1 VSHTLLVQDLDSEP
15 TANLLERRWFAAQS
29 AARSLQAECDLLLEA
44 LNLAQVAWQRAQSQ
58 LAEFEALSDALE
70 NQLAAMDMP
79 TIAALPE
86 ERRLV
91 MSAA

>member
-1 VSHTLLVQDLDSEP
+1 VSHALLVQDLDSEP

-29 AARSLQAECDLLLEA
+29 ATRSLQAECDLLLEA

-58 LAEFEALSDALE
+58 LAGFEALSDALE

-79 TIAALPE
+79 IAVLPE
-86 ERRLV
+86 EQRLV

>member
-1 VSHTLLVQDLDSEP
+1 MTYAIVEQDLDSEP
-15 TANLLERRWFAAQS
+15 SANLLERRWFAAQS
-29 AARSLQAECDLLLEA
+29 ATRGLQAECDLLLEA
-44 LNLAQVAWQRAQSQ
+44 LTLAQATWQRARTQ

-79 TIAALPE
+79 TIPPVPE

>member
-1 VSHTLLVQDLDSEP
+1 
-15 TANLLERRWFAAQS
+15 
-29 AARSLQAECDLLLEA
+29 
-44 LNLAQVAWQRAQSQ
+44 LAQVAWQRAQSQ
-58 LAEFEALSDALE
+58 LAGFEALSDALE

-79 TIAALPE
+79 TIAVLPE